1 MPPRP
6 ASATSR
12 PSAPPTLL
20 LVKTSSLGDVI
31 HNLPVVSDLRR
42 HFPGARI
49 DWCVEEGFQALP
61 GLHPGV
67 AQVIPV
73 AVRRWRKHLLQG
85 ATWGEIGAFRRT
97 LRETAYDAVLDTQ
110 GLVKSALIA
119 RQARGPKAGYAPESA
134 REPLAAHFYNQ
145 TYAIPT
151 GIHAVTRNRWLAAA
165 AFGYA
170 QELELLPLDYGIA
183 ASPRLPALPAGVD
196 TSRPY
201 AVLLTATSRDDKL
214 WPEDHWIALGRALL
228 AAGLDLRLPGGSARE
243 RERAGRIAAAL
254 NSSDTTTPNPAWIN
268 DLQAPRLENQAGC
281 ASSAPP
287 CAEAL
292 PASGLAEL
300 AAVIGA
306 ARLAV
311 GVDTGLTHLAAA
323 LNIPTLALF
332 VATDPG
338 LTGVLSAGLH
348 ANLGGKAQCPDPR
361 DVAARA
367 YAFLAGH
374 DLPTVG

>member
-196 TSRPY
+196 AARPY

-254 NSSDTTTPNPAWIN
+254 NSSGTTPPNPAWIN
-268 DLQAPRLENQAGC
+268 DLQPPRLENQAGR

-287 CAEAL
+287 RAEAL

-300 AAVIGA
+300 AAVIGV

-367 YAFLAGH
+367 YAFLAGR
-374 DLPTVG
+374 DLPAVG